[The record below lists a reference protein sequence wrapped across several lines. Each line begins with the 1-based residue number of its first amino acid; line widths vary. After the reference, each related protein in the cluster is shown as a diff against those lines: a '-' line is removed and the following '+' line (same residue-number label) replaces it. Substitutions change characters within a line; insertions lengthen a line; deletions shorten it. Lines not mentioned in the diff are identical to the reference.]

1 MPREPWTAGILKRAP
16 HPNAAKLYLDFLL
29 SSEGQAIYVKLMG
42 WSSAR
47 SDVPGP
53 DIKEAPADVETIKP
67 DLSLDEALK
76 VRAGYVAKWK
86 QLWGLGAS
94 LPK

>member
-1 MPREPWTAGILKRAP
+1 MDGRHPQARA
-16 HPNAAKLYLDFLL
+16 ASECSKLYMDFLL
-29 SSEGQAIYVKLMG
+29 SPEGQGIYVKLMG

-47 SDVPGP
+47 SDVPAP
-53 DIKEAPADVETIKP
+53 DIKEAPADAETIKAE
-67 DLSLDEALK
+67 LSLDETLK

-86 QLWGLGAS
+86 QLWGLGGS

>member
-1 MPREPWTAGILKRAP
+1 
-16 HPNAAKLYLDFLL
+16 
-29 SSEGQAIYVKLMG
+29 MG

-47 SDVPGP
+47 SDVPAP
-53 DIKEAPADVETIKP
+53 DIKEAPADVETIKTE
-67 DLSLDEALK
+67 LSLEEALK

-86 QLWGLGAS
+86 QSWGLGAS